1 MVPHH
6 IARAPL
12 NVHTDNLTNN
22 KADVPS
28 NISHSGIARVIQGTV
43 WFYGTVE
50 TRDGDVD
57 HWVMK

>member
-1 MVPHH
+1 MS
-6 IARAPL
+6 IR
-12 NVHTDNLTNN
+12 TNN
-22 KADVPS
+22 KVDVPS

-43 WFYGTVE
+43 WFYGTME